1 MTMADK
7 LSGFRILIL
16 EAREEAQFARLL
28 AEQGAEVLQCPMFTI
43 RDAPDLARLRHE
55 RPAPR
60 RWMDGVQEWA
70 PHRDGG
76 RALVGRRG
84 LAWIT

>member
-1 MTMADK
+1 MTDR

-43 RDAPDLARLRHE
+43 RDVPDPSPSRTGSDA
-55 RPAPR
+55 AFGPR
-60 RWMDGVQEWA
+60 MMIWC
-70 PHRDGG
+70 
-76 RALVGRRG
+76 
-84 LAWIT
+84 